1 MNTNPCGKCKNF
13 DPVLGP
19 RNKAN
24 AFGWCA
30 ARSVYPA
37 KEGPGQV
44 FPPNVKR
51 VDDPAKPAKPLIVY
65 EDKVEA
71 GCAFFQPKGE

>member
-1 MNTNPCGKCKNF
+1 MNTNACGTCKNF
-13 DPVLGP
+13 DQLIGP
-19 RNKAN
+19 RNKAQQ
-24 AFGWCA
+24 FGWCA

-51 VDDPAKPAKPLIVY
+51 MSDPSVPSKPLIVY
-65 EDKVEA
+65 QDTVDT
-71 GCAFFQPKGE
+71 GCVFFNKKDE